1 MYAKLS
7 IEYRQSGGAFSTP
20 RTFPLSRKSK
30 FPSDLVLSSEG
41 VYALQNTSTLR
52 KLEKPL
58 MIDQQTKK
66 TRVRGLFAAAFV
78 LACAFSTVT
87 YAAAQNVTPPTTPA
101 NITPPEGNTAFLV
114 GNAIGT
120 QGYTCLPQGTGAAWT
135 VNPARPE
142 ATLFTKV
149 LGQDVQIIT
158 HFLSPDTN
166 PNKFAPKPV
175 AFANAT
181 WQSSF
186 DTSKVWAQ
194 TVGSIAA
201 GTDLNSCSHANSI
214 ACLLLQSIGNAEGP
228 TGGKLLA
235 KTTFVQ
241 RLNTRGGLAPA
252 TGCSVAGDVGK
263 QTLVPYSADYYFFH
277 REE

>member
-1 MYAKLS
+1 M
-7 IEYRQSGGAFSTP
+7 T
-20 RTFPLSRKSK
+20 
-30 FPSDLVLSSEG
+30 V
-41 VYALQNTSTLR
+41 
-52 KLEKPL
+52 
-58 MIDQQTKK
+58 QQTKK
-66 TRVRGLFAAAFV
+66 TTRVRGLFAAAFV
-78 LACAFSTVT
+78 LACAFSTVN
-87 YAAAQNVTPPTTPA
+87 YAAAQTVTPPTTPA
-101 NITPPEGNTAFLV
+101 KITPPEGNTAFLV

-120 QGYTCLPQGTGAAWT
+120 QGYTCLPTATGASWT
-135 VNPARPE
+135 VNNARPE
-142 ATLFTKV
+142 ATLFTKFF
-149 LGQDVQIIT
+149 GQDVQIIT

-166 PNKFAPKPV
+166 PNKNAPSPL

-194 TVGSIAA
+194 TVNSIPA
-201 GTDLNSCSHANSI
+201 GTDPKSCSHANSI
-214 ACLLLQSIGNAEGP
+214 ACLLLQSVGNAEGP

-241 RLNTRGGLAPA
+241 RLNTRGGLAPT

-277 REE
+277 GDE